1 MSVPPPVPTKW
12 HQEPKE
18 KLPKDTMRK
27 FLPPHPADRASLAA
41 AAASRSPNSASH
53 QQQQQPE
60 SNLLLQTVPQN
71 FPPAPS
77 FSPGLEMGFAE
88 NDDILSEILD
98 GLIEFQEK
106 SPVARTAD
114 PVGGNQFHSENQISS
129 IEKYLASTERTVLTP
144 PGKDQRDCLRPDT

>member
-27 FLPPHPADRASLAA
+27 FLPPHPAERASLAA

-53 QQQQQPE
+53 QQQPE
-60 SNLLLQTVPQN
+60 SNNLLLQTVPQN

-77 FSPGLEMGFAE
+77 FSPSLEIGFAE

-106 SPVARTAD
+106 SPVARSAD
-114 PVGGNQFHSENQISS
+114 PVSGNQFQPENQISS
-129 IEKYLASTERTVLTP
+129 IEKYLASSLLTP
-144 PGKDQRDCLRPDT
+144 PGNQTDWLRPIQ